1 MQIKGKMLHFMSRK
15 AMNILAGDA
24 TVDQLYNLG
33 LAHSPADL
41 YDLTT
46 RQLMS
51 IDGWKEKSARR
62 FLDSL
67 RASLS
72 VPFERVLFALGIR
85 YVGEQTAREVARHFG
100 NIDALA
106 AASLEELA
114 EVKDVGEVIA
124 SSIFDYM
131 ADAHHSIEIQRLRAH
146 GVRFSVEDSLSKLS
160 DSLAGQTVV
169 VSGNFSISRDDIK
182 EMIERHGG
190 KCSSSVSAKTS
201 FLLAGTKPG
210 PEKIKK
216 CQELSVRIVS
226 EEEFWN
232 MLPEGSRIDSATD
245 AEPTLF

>member
-1 MQIKGKMLHFMSRK
+1 M
-15 AMNILAGDA
+15 
-24 TVDQLYNLG
+24 
-33 LAHSPADL
+33 
-41 YDLTT
+41 
-46 RQLMS
+46 
-51 IDGWKEKSARR
+51 
-62 FLDSL
+62 
-67 RASLS
+67 
-72 VPFERVLFALGIR
+72 
-85 YVGEQTAREVARHFG
+85 
-100 NIDALA
+100 
-106 AASLEELA
+106 
-114 EVKDVGEVIA
+114 
-124 SSIFDYM
+124 
-131 ADAHHSIEIQRLRAH
+131 
-146 GVRFSVEDSLSKLS
+146 
-160 DSLAGQTVV
+160 V